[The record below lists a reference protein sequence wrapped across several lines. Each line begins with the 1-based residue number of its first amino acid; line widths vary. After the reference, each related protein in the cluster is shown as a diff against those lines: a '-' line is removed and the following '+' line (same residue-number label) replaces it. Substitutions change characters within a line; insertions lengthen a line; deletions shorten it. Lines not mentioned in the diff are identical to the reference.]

1 MKSLLQV
8 IFLVLKRVSM
18 AMLLIQLISGQG
30 VAYILRLISS
40 LVQKS
45 HKMLRGVHDVVGKS
59 RSFKTCQS
67 FHHQKLKPSN
77 RTLNSQIFMRCRR
90 CLIKLYVVALANKY
104 VLSETAACIISVHE
118 LFQQ

>member
-1 MKSLLQV
+1 
-8 IFLVLKRVSM
+8 M